1 MEIQWEAE
9 KCAVISMISTVF
21 KDAKVLGL
29 PVTWRLHGNL
39 QGHVLCS
46 PAWGFVLGSRQ
57 VFPRSLLLGAWE
69 PYCHDFMLVG
79 RFIRSANITL
89 VRSILH

>member
-1 MEIQWEAE
+1 M
-9 KCAVISMISTVF
+9 CRNLNDF
-21 KDAKVLGL
+21 NGL
-29 PVTWRLHGNL
+29 QRCQGARSSGDMATAWKS